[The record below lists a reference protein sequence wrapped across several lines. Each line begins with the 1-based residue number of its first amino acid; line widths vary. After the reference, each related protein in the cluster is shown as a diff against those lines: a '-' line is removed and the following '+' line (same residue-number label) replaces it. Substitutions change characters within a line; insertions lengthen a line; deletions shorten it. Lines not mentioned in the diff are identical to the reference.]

1 MGFSDPIGQL
11 IQDNGQDWTV
21 IGVIKDF
28 ILHSPFAKTQPMV
41 IEGAHGW
48 FNVIHFRL
56 NPTNSVSTN
65 LKKAETIFKK
75 FNPSYPFDYTFVDQA
90 YASKFEEEKKMGSLA
105 ALFAGLTIFIS
116 CMGLF
121 GLATYMAATRFK
133 EIGIRKVL
141 GASVASITSL
151 LSKDF
156 LKLVLISFLVAS
168 PIAWILMN
176 QWLKGYA
183 YKTSIDVWVFV
194 ATGFL
199 SLTIALLTTSIQAIK
214 AAISNPVKSLKSE

>member
-1 MGFSDPIGQL
+1 MF
-11 IQDNGQDWTV
+11 IQ
-21 IGVIKDF
+21 
-28 ILHSPFAKTQPMV
+28 
-41 IEGAHGW
+41 GANGW

-56 NPTNSVSTN
+56 NAANSVSDN
-65 LKKAETIFKK
+65 LKKAEQIFKK

-141 GASVASITSL
+141 GASVVSITTL

-168 PIAWILMN
+168 PVAWMLMN
-176 QWLKGYA
+176 HWLKSYA
-183 YKTSIDVWVFV
+183 YQTDIDGWVFV
-194 ATGFL
+194 LTGLL
-199 SLTIALLTTSIQAIK
+199 SMLIAVLTTSIQAIK
-214 AAISNPVKSLKSE
+214 AAVSNPVKSLKSE

>member
-1 MGFSDPIGQL
+1 
-11 IQDNGQDWTV
+11 
-21 IGVIKDF
+21 
-28 ILHSPFAKTQPMV
+28 
-41 IEGAHGW
+41 
-48 FNVIHFRL
+48 
-56 NPTNSVSTN
+56 
-65 LKKAETIFKK
+65 
-75 FNPSYPFDYTFVDQA
+75 
-90 YASKFEEEKKMGSLA
+90 
-105 ALFAGLTIFIS
+105 
-116 CMGLF
+116 MGLF

-141 GASVASITSL
+141 GASVASITTL

-156 LKLVLISFLVAS
+156 LKLVLISFIVAS

-176 QWLKGYA
+176 EWLKVYA

-214 AAISNPVKSLKSE
+214 AAVSNPVKSLKSE